1 MKRILLTT
9 TLLVMATASAQPQMP
24 PVERLARLPGVARAL
39 AWLEHN
45 AEWVTAEQVRITAIP
60 APTFHEAERAA
71 ALRELFAGLGLDAEI
86 DAVGNV
92 VATRPGREEGIVL
105 VAAHIDTVF
114 PPETNT
120 AARREGQRIYAPG
133 ISDNGTGVASLVAL
147 ARAVSEAGIRT
158 RRTVLFAGNVGEEGE
173 GNLLGIRQLVQTLRP
188 RLEAVI
194 VIDGS
199 STDHVTTMALA
210 SRRFEVSV
218 TGPGGHSWSDFGQP
232 NPIHALSRAL
242 ARFARTRVPEE
253 PRTSFNVGLI
263 SGGTSV
269 NSIPARAAAKVD
281 IRSVSEREIDRLE
294 DALREAVRAGVDEEN
309 SAARTRR
316 GALGWEVNVVGT
328 RPGGELPADSEL
340 LAAVRAV
347 DRYLGQATR
356 TERSSTDA
364 NVPLSLGIPAVTL
377 GGGGQGGGAHSLAE
391 WYDPTGREYG
401 LKRLLLILAAVAGA
415 EE

>member
-1 MKRILLTT
+1 
-9 TLLVMATASAQPQMP
+9 MATASAQPQMP
-24 PVERLARLPGVARAL
+24 TIERLARQPAVARAL
-39 AWLEHN
+39 VWLERHSD
-45 AEWVTAEQVRITAIP
+45 WVTAEQVRLTEIP

-71 ALRELFAGLGLDAEI
+71 HLRELFTGFGLETEI
-86 DAVGNV
+86 DAVGNII
-92 VATRPGREEGIVL
+92 ATRPGREEGIVL

-114 PPETNT
+114 PPGTEI
-120 AARREGQRIYAPG
+120 AVRREGQRIFAPG

-147 ARAVSEAGIRT
+147 ARAISEAGIRT

-188 RLEAVI
+188 RLAAVI

-210 SRRFEVSV
+210 SKRFEIVV

-269 NSIPARAAAKVD
+269 NSIPAHATAKVD

-294 DALREAVRAGVDEEN
+294 EELREAVRAGVEEEN

-316 GALGWEVNVVGT
+316 GALGWGVNVVGT
-328 RPGGELPADSEL
+328 RPGGELAANSEL

-364 NVPLSLGIPAVTL
+364 NVPLALGIPAITL

-401 LKRLLLILAAVAGA
+401 LKRLLLILAAVAGV

>member
-1 MKRILLTT
+1 
-9 TLLVMATASAQPQMP
+9 MATASAQPQTP
-24 PVERLARLPGVARAL
+24 TVERLARLPGVARAL

-45 AEWVTAEQVRITAIP
+45 AGWVTAEQVRLTEIP

-71 ALRELFAGLGLDAEI
+71 ALRELFTGFGLETEI

-92 VATRPGREEGIVL
+92 IATRPGREEGIVL
-105 VAAHIDTVF
+105 VAAHMDTVF
-114 PPETNT
+114 PPGT
-120 AARREGQRIYAPG
+120 AIAVRREGQRLYAPG

-147 ARAVSEAGIRT
+147 ARAVSEAGMRT
-158 RRTVLFAGNVGEEGE
+158 RRTLLFAGNVGEEGE

-194 VIDGS
+194 VLDGS

-210 SRRFEVSV
+210 SMRFEVVV

-232 NPIHALSRAL
+232 NPIHALARAL

-269 NSIPARAAAKVD
+269 NSIPARATAKVD
-281 IRSVSEREIDRLE
+281 IRSISEREIGRLE
-294 DALREAVRAGVDEEN
+294 DALREAVRAGVEEEN

-347 DRYLGQATR
+347 DRYLGQTTR

-364 NVPLSLGIPAVTL
+364 NVPLALGIPAVTL

-401 LKRLLLILAAVAGA
+401 LKRLLLILAAVAVA